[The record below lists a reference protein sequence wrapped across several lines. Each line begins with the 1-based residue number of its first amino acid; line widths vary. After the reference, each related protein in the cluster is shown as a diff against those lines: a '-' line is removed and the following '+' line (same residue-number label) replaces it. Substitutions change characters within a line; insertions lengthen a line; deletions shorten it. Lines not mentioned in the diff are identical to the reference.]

1 MNDAIPFSWKPT
13 CSIDKT
19 IIVNNAN
26 RQFIAYNPC
35 NRQVAYFEMDEFDIS
50 SAKNALSNKGFATG
64 GNIPPR
70 SLSLTFSVSDKCGM
84 DCIYCF
90 SGDKASQSGAVANFE
105 NVVDAIDS
113 FFLNDELSENP
124 TVAFFG
130 AGEPFMNFN
139 FIKDTVLYTEKVAQK
154 YGISPRFMAT
164 SNCTFNEEILRFII
178 KHNIYLSASVDGP
191 PNVQNKQ
198 RPLKGGTASSDIVM
212 HNVRQLIEAEHDF
225 HVRST
230 ITKESSHLMADM
242 TEFWA
247 NLGIN
252 KIYFEPVSIAGK
264 CKNDITIQPSPEE
277 FGKNFISSIRCA
289 QNRNISVNTEAVRK
303 LRTGADFY
311 FCPAVAGDNL
321 LFTTDGRR
329 AFCYED
335 LSSNNVGPFIAT
347 HETNQYFTGQLKNP
361 VDFTNWPVPSCKKC
375 PIFLGCGGTCPRR
388 ALKSNN
394 NLLAPYAWQCKLNR
408 MIIPEVISLIWEE
421 TINNKKGEENEN

>member
-1 MNDAIPFSWKPT
+1 MSNTKSFNWKPT

-26 RQFIAYNPC
+26 SQFVAYNPC
-35 NRQVAYFEMDEFDIS
+35 NRQVAYFEMGEFDIS
-50 SAKNALSNKGFATG
+50 SAKDALNNKGFMTG
-64 GNIPPR
+64 GDIPPR

-84 DCIYCF
+84 ECIYCF
-90 SGDKASQSGAVANFE
+90 SGDKASASGAVANFN

-113 FFLNDELSENP
+113 FFLNDELPDNP
-124 TVAFFG
+124 TIAFFG
-130 AGEPFMNFN
+130 AGEPFMNLN
-139 FIKDTVLYTEKVAQK
+139 FIKDAVLYSEKIAQK
-154 YGISPRFMAT
+154 HGVSPRFMAT
-164 SNCTFNEEILRFII
+164 SNCTFNKEILQFII

-191 PNVQNKQ
+191 PSVQNKQ
-198 RPLKGGTASSDIVM
+198 RPLKGGVDSSEIVM
-212 HNVRQLIEAEHDF
+212 YNVRELIGAGHDF
-225 HVRST
+225 HIRST
-230 ITKESSHLMADM
+230 ITKNSSSLMSEM
-242 TEFWA
+242 TDFWA
-247 NLGIN
+247 NLGIQ

-264 CKNDITIQPSPEE
+264 CKMDITIQPSPEE
-277 FGKNFISSIRCA
+277 FGENFISSLRRA

-311 FCPAVAGDNL
+311 FCPAVAGDNI

-335 LSSNNVGPFIAT
+335 LASNNVGPFIAT

-361 VDFTNWPVPSCKKC
+361 INFTNWPLSSCKKC

-408 MIIPEVISLIWEE
+408 LVIPEVISLIWEE
-421 TINNKKGEENEN
+421 TMNNK